1 MYTEGKRLADREFAK
16 LLKVMTAANMQYDRV
31 KGTNSAIFGVNIDGM
46 PTTFK
51 VSCDDERN
59 LMTLCATLPFTILPA
74 FTAAAATKIA
84 ELNYS
89 LADGHYNFDTDDGKL
104 YFYITLAYADC
115 LITEEAYERFIALPL
130 QVIHSSG
137 KSLARITAGKFS

>member
-1 MYTEGKRLADREFAK
+1 MKTSAKLLADREFNK
-16 LLKVMTAANMQYDRV
+16 LLKVMTAAKMQYDTE
-31 KGTNSAIFGVNIDGM
+31 KGKNAAVFGIDIDNM
-46 PTTFK
+46 PTVFR
-51 VSCDDERN
+51 VSADEERN
-59 LMTLCATLPFTILPA
+59 VMTLCATLPFTILPR
-74 FTAAAATKIA
+74 FTAAAAETVA

-104 YFYITLAYADC
+104 YFYITLCYADC

-137 KSLARITAGKFS
+137 KTLAKITAGKYS